1 MRIASSFE
9 VARPLD
15 DVWAFFDDI
24 PQVAACLP
32 GAELS
37 ERLDEDH
44 YGGNVAIGLGPV
56 RLHFDGEARI
66 TARDH
71 DARRISVEASGADR
85 KGRGQATMLLDAALA
100 DAPAGTLVDVSMDL
114 QLSGPAAQYGRGLIS
129 DVTAVLLDDFA
140 GNVAARLAAIA
151 EGRDPAQV
159 AASGGSAG
167 GLAIGLRALRL
178 ALSRMC
184 RRFLMPYRPEA
195 V

>member
-1 MRIASSFE
+1 MRIASTFE
-9 VARPLD
+9 VDRPPSE
-15 DVWAFFDDI
+15 VWAFFDDI

-32 GAELS
+32 GADLAEQ
-37 ERLDEDH
+37 LDDDR
-44 YGGNVAIGLGPV
+44 YGGEVAISLGPV
-56 RLHFDGEARI
+56 KLHFDGEARI

-85 KGRGQATMLLDAALA
+85 RGRGQATLALDAALTGA
-100 DAPAGTLVDVSMDL
+100 AGRTEVEVSMDL

-140 GNVAARLAAIA
+140 GNVAARLTAAA
-151 EGRDPAQV
+151 DGRDPAQAV
-159 AASGGSAG
+159 SASSAG

-184 RRFLMPYRPEA
+184 RRFLLPYRPEA